1 MLVYTTKS
9 PDQHAEAEE
18 PPGQKLRKVVEF
30 FQNENS
36 FTSSRLMANPLIR
49 TEDQLLFA
57 SCLARL
63 MLEDLTSHDKLK
75 QGDNSL
81 KVYDI
86 LAQYMALNDAGLS

>member
-1 MLVYTTKS
+1 
-9 PDQHAEAEE
+9 
-18 PPGQKLRKVVEF
+18 
-30 FQNENS
+30 
-36 FTSSRLMANPLIR
+36 MANPLIR

-81 KVYDI
+81 NVYDI
-86 LAQYMALNDAGLS
+86 LAQYMVLNDAGLS